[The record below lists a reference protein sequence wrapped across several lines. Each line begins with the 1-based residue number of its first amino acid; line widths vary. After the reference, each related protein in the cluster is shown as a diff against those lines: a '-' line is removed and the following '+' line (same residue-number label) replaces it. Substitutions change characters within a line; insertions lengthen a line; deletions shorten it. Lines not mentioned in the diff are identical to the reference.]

1 MRREG
6 GSGARGRKPLVVG
19 NWKMNCTYGAAV
31 QLAQLVVDG
40 CQRSWKDEVEV
51 VLCPPFT
58 ALRGV
63 SNVIAFDRS
72 WVEVGAQNCY
82 PAEAGAYTGEVSP
95 AMLADL
101 DCSWC
106 IVGHSERRLLLG
118 ETDADAARK
127 CAALAGAGISPI
139 LCVGEPAEV
148 FEAGGT
154 AEYVSAQVKA
164 ALTGVDLGGAGLA
177 VGYEPVWAIG
187 TGRVPSPE
195 QAQEVASAVR
205 AAVAEACG
213 DARAASAR
221 VLYGGSVR
229 AANAPAFTAQA
240 DIDGLLV
247 GGASLKADEF
257 LDIVG
262 GVADA

>member
-6 GSGARGRKPLVVG
+6 ASGRKPLVVG

-40 CQRSWKDEVEV
+40 CQRSWRDEVEV

-82 PAEAGAYTGEVSP
+82 PRESGAYTGEVSP
-95 AMLADL
+95 AMLRDL
-101 DCSWC
+101 DCAWC
-106 IVGHSERRLLLG
+106 IVGHSERRRLLG
-118 ETDADAARK
+118 ETDADAAAK
-127 CAALAGAGISPI
+127 CAALASAGVSPL
-139 LCVGEPAEV
+139 LCVGEPSEV
-148 FEAGGT
+148 YERGGT
-154 AEYVSAQVKA
+154 VDYVVAQVRA
-164 ALTGVDLGGAGLA
+164 ALDGTDLAGVGLA

-187 TGRVPSPE
+187 TGLVPSPG

-213 DARAASAR
+213 EARAASTR

-229 AANAPAFTAQA
+229 AANAPAFLAEA